1 MVGSI
6 VRRVAQVILGL
17 LVPSAIGLAAQT
29 EPESTYVRT
38 HYRKQVVR
46 IPMRDGARLLTIVYS
61 PRDAGAAHRYPLLL
75 ARTPFSI
82 APYDTAVLPTAIA
95 PDPIMLR
102 DGYIFVQQE
111 VRGRYQS
118 EGHFENVRPLAGPL
132 PGVKRS
138 RRVDEAT
145 DAWDTI
151 EWLLQHTTG
160 HNGRVGV
167 FGVSY
172 GGYYAG
178 IAAATRHPAIQALSL
193 QAPVADFFFE
203 DFRHNGALL
212 LGNVF
217 AFPVFGTPRPQP
229 TAAPWWL
236 PAFQRVAAA
245 DTGADYATL
254 LALGPLSTL
263 STQWFPQDQWWQAH
277 RLHPNYDAFWQ
288 ARSLLPH
295 LRSVRVPS
303 LVVGGWFDAENLWG
317 ALHAHRALQSVDTA
331 PVTLVMGPFA
341 HRAWSARDS
350 GATTHGA
357 LVYAD
362 APAQRFQSEVQA
374 PFFRATL
381 KRAAARPLRPGAHV
395 YDTGRGGWT
404 HLAAWPARGRRQQWW
419 LHADG
424 VLDTTAVRG
433 GVAANR
439 QATSLAFTSNP
450 LRPVPSR
457 CTGPTIEEG
466 GVRNYLSD
474 DQRCLQGRD
483 DVVSFVG
490 APLAANVTVA
500 GPLQAEVVIETTAS
514 DLDVVVKLIDVFP
527 EHSPEVRGGTA
538 SVAAASGAR
547 QQLVRGEIMRAR
559 YRTGF
564 GRAVPMRPNTPQRI
578 SVELPDV
585 YHTFRAGHRIMVQIH
600 SSWFPLFDRN
610 PQRFV
615 PNIFEAGPGDFVS
628 ARHTVH
634 LGAPRGSRVV
644 ATVLP

>member
-1 MVGSI
+1 V
-6 VRRVAQVILGL
+6 
-17 LVPSAIGLAAQT
+17 
-29 EPESTYVRT
+29 EPESAYVRT
-38 HYRKQVVR
+38 HYVKQVVR
-46 IPMRDGARLLTIVYS
+46 IPMRDGARLFTIVYR
-61 PRDAGAAHRYPLLL
+61 PRDAGSTRRYPLLL
-75 ARTPFSI
+75 TRTPFSI
-82 APYDTAVLPTAIA
+82 APYDTAAMASAIA

-118 EGHFENVRPLAGPL
+118 EGNFENVRPLAGPL
-132 PGVKRS
+132 AAVKTS

-151 EWLLQHTTG
+151 EWLLRHTTG

-229 TAAPWWL
+229 SATHWWL
-236 PAFQRVAAA
+236 PALQRVAAA

-254 LALGPLSTL
+254 LALGPLRTISN
-263 STQWFPQDQWWQAH
+263 QWFPEDQWWQAH
-277 RLHPNYDAFWQ
+277 RLHPHYDAFWR

-317 ALHAHRALQSVDTA
+317 ALHAHRTLQAAGTA

-350 GATTHGA
+350 GATIHGA
-357 LVYAD
+357 FEYTD

-374 PFFRATL
+374 PFFRTTL
-381 KRAAARPLRPGAHV
+381 KHPADRSMRSSVHV
-395 YDTGRGGWT
+395 YDTGRSGWAQ
-404 HLAAWPARGRRQQWW
+404 LAAWPARGSRQQWW
-419 LHADG
+419 LRANG
-424 VLDTTAVRG
+424 VLDTEAMRG
-433 GVAANR
+433 RAAAGR
-439 QATSLAFTSNP
+439 EATSLAFTSNP

-457 CTGPTIEEG
+457 CTGPTIEDG

-474 DQRCLQGRD
+474 DQRCLQGRA
-483 DVVSFVG
+483 DVLSFVG
-490 APLAANVTVA
+490 APLTSSVTVA

-527 EHSPEVRGGTA
+527 ERSTDALGITTPADA
-538 SVAAASGAR
+538 SMGVR

-559 YRTGF
+559 YRRGF
-564 GRAVPMRPNTPQRI
+564 GRAVPMRPNTAERI
-578 SVELPDV
+578 TVELPDV

-615 PNIFEAGPGDFVS
+615 PNIFEAVPSDFVT

>member
-1 MVGSI
+1 MV
-6 VRRVAQVILGL
+6 LGL
-17 LVPSAIGLAAQT
+17 LMPSAMVSAAPT

-38 HYRKQVVR
+38 HYIKQVVR
-46 IPMRDGARLLTIVYS
+46 IPMRDGTRLFTIVYR
-61 PRDAGAAHRYPLLL
+61 PRDAGLTHRYPLLPT
-75 ARTPFSI
+75 RTPFSI
-82 APYDTAVLPTAIA
+82 APYDTAVMAATIA
-95 PDPIMLR
+95 PDPIMQR

-118 EGHFENVRPLAGPL
+118 EGDFENVRPLAGPL
-132 PGVKRS
+132 AAVKTS
-138 RRVDEAT
+138 RHVDEAT

-151 EWLLQHTTG
+151 EWLQRHTTG

-178 IAAATRHPAIQALSL
+178 IAAATRHPAIQAMSL

-203 DFRHNGALL
+203 DFRHNGAVL

-229 TAAPWWL
+229 TATHWWL
-236 PAFQRVAAA
+236 PALQRASAA

-254 LALGPLSTL
+254 LALGPLRTISD
-263 STQWFPQDQWWQAH
+263 QWYPQDQWWRAH
-277 RLHPNYDAFWQ
+277 RLHPHYDAFWR

-295 LRSVRVPS
+295 LRFVRVPS

-317 ALHAHRALQSVDTA
+317 ALHAHRALQAVGSA

-341 HRAWSARDS
+341 HRAWSTRDS
-350 GATTHGA
+350 GAMTHGA
-357 LVYAD
+357 FVYND

-381 KRAAARPLRPGAHV
+381 KHAADRSTRQGVHV

-404 HLAAWPARGRRQQWW
+404 HLAAWPARGSRQQWW
-419 LHADG
+419 LRADGGLDTVATRGPSATGGHAD
-424 VLDTTAVRG
+424 R
-433 GVAANR
+433 
-439 QATSLAFTSNP
+439 LAFTSNP
-450 LRPVPSR
+450 LRPVPSA
-457 CTGPTIEEG
+457 CTAPTIEDG
-466 GVRNYLSD
+466 GVRNYLTD
-474 DQRCLQGRD
+474 DQRCLQGRT
-483 DVVSFVG
+483 DVLSFVG
-490 APLAANVTVA
+490 APLAASVTVA

-514 DLDVVVKLIDVFP
+514 DLDVVVKLVDVFP
-527 EHSPEVRGGTA
+527 ERPVEATG
-538 SVAAASGAR
+538 VAVSTVTSTGAR

-559 YRTGF
+559 HRTGF
-564 GRAVPMRPNTPQRI
+564 GRAIPMRPNTAERI
-578 SVELPDV
+578 TIELPDV

-610 PQRFV
+610 PQQFV
-615 PNIFEAGPGDFVS
+615 PNIFEALPSDFVA

-634 LGAPRGSRVV
+634 VGSPRGSRIV